1 MIRIYRVVAILLCLM
16 AARASGQETVVLRAA
31 RMLDV
36 SAGRIV
42 TSPVIVVSNGRIQSV
57 ASGSAAATP
66 ASGRVIDLGDVTLLP
81 GLIDAHTHL
90 TSNLERGSE
99 FRHLTE
105 TTAEATLR
113 GVRNARAMLM
123 SGFTTVR
130 DVGSADFADIALMRA
145 SDNGWIEAPRIIAA
159 GHSIGITGGHCDATG
174 LRPGVL
180 ELSPRQGVSDG
191 PDQVLQAV
199 RYQLKHGAKV
209 IKLCVTAG
217 VLSFEESVGAQQMSD
232 AEIAAAVREATSHG
246 VKVAAHAHGTAGIK
260 AAVRGGVASIEHGSM
275 LDDEI
280 FALMKQRGTYLVPTT
295 YLADAIDMDALPP
308 IFRSKAESVLPMAR
322 SSVERAIKAGVKI
335 AFGTDAAVI
344 PHEHAVREFNTLV
357 RRGMSPLE
365 ALRAG
370 TVNAAD
376 LLGTAD
382 RGRIAAG
389 LFADIIAVPGNPLDD
404 IRATER
410 VTFVMKGG
418 RVYRQPAR

>member
-1 MIRIYRVVAILLCLM
+1 MQRSKMFLALAALM
-16 AARASGQETVVLRAA
+16 AADLEAQEPVVLRAA

-36 SAGRIV
+36 TAGRILA
-42 TSPVIVVSNGRIQSV
+42 SPVIAVSNGRIQSV
-57 ASGSAAATP
+57 TFGAATP
-66 ASGRVIDLGDVTLLP
+66 QGAGQVIDLGDVTLLP

-99 FRHLTE
+99 FRDLTE
-105 TTAEATLR
+105 TAADVTVR

-130 DVGSADFADIALMRA
+130 DVGARDFADIALMRA
-145 SDNGWIEAPRIIAA
+145 SDNGWIDAPRIIAA

-180 ELSPRQGVSDG
+180 ELSVREGVSDG
-191 PDQVLQAV
+191 PDQVVRAV

-209 IKLCVTAG
+209 IKICATAG
-217 VLSFEESVGAQQMSD
+217 VLSFEESVGAQQMSE
-232 AEIAAAVREATSHG
+232 AEIAAAVREATNHG
-246 VKVAAHAHGTAGIK
+246 IKVAAHAHGTAGIK
-260 AAVRGGVASIEHGSM
+260 AAIRGGVASIEHGSI
-275 LDDEI
+275 LDEET

-295 YLADAIDMDALPP
+295 YLADAIDLAALPA
-308 IFRSKAESVLPMAR
+308 IFRSKAEAVLPQAR
-322 SSVERAIKAGVKI
+322 SSVERAIRAGVKI

-370 TVNAAD
+370 TVNAAE

-389 LFADIIAVPGNPLDD
+389 LLADIVAVRGNPLDD

-418 RVYRQPAR
+418 RVYRHDAR